1 MMSAPE
7 VANNSYGSIPDEL
20 KAYPQ
25 WIVWRYVEKK
35 GQSKPAKIPMDPST
49 GANLLGF
56 TQGNGWMSFENAVN
70 ARHLTAG
77 ASGIGF
83 VLSPKDPFVGI
94 DIDNCIED
102 DGFTLQDWAR
112 EHEEDFKSYTEISP
126 SGRGLRI
133 ITKGEL
139 PIGHRKNAAGR
150 EIYSEK
156 RFLTITGNTYG
167 FMNYGIRENQAA
179 VDNYLAAMDAGVD
192 SSTVL
197 TALNSSEEVIP
208 EGQRNNQLTSFAG
221 RFRTLGL
228 AEPELVA
235 ALQGVNH
242 NRCNPPLSEAEI
254 QSISKSIGRYDDHQ
268 WRTPSPLPSELAPVL
283 KLDPLWLPPS
293 IRPWVMD
300 ISERMQCPLDFVAVG
315 CLVALSSVV
324 GRKVCIRPKRNDNW
338 LVVPNLWGLVVGR
351 PGVMKSPA
359 LAETLAPLNKLQQ
372 QAKNEYDEEYR
383 DYKITTGLFEINK
396 KSNDVKMRKMLKDNP
411 ANVQAR
417 LQMHEQIVAEEAE
430 PPVLRRYKVTDT
442 TVEALGEILIDN
454 PTGLLVYRDELSGL
468 LKQLDKDG
476 QEGARSF
483 YLQGYDGNQGYTFDR
498 IGRGKNL
505 HIPAVCLAM
514 LGSIQP
520 GKLQSYVYDAVS
532 GNGGDDGLLQRFG
545 LMVWPDVDS
554 EWVDIDRAPNEA
566 AQQQVWDIFGRLDQ
580 IPHRGAEDQ
589 PKTLQFDAEAQSAF
603 NQWRGELEVELR
615 SGKLDPA
622 EESHL
627 SKYRKLTPALALLD
641 ALTENKVV
649 VDKDSLI
656 RAIQLVEYFHSHA
669 KRVYA
674 SGANQVVV
682 VADALLKRMK
692 SGDVQDGFSI
702 RDVYIKDWS
711 KLKDKKALAEA
722 VELLCDLGYLK
733 RREIVPSKKGGRP
746 TAVYLLHPVLLFA
759 NVETK

>member
-1 MMSAPE
+1 MSAPE
-7 VANNSYGSIPDEL
+7 LVNNPYGWIPDEL

-25 WIVWRYVEKK
+25 WIVWRYVPKK
-35 GQSKPAKIPMDPST
+35 GQSKPAKIPVDPST
-49 GANLLGF
+49 GTNLKGF
-56 TQGNGWMSFENAVN
+56 TQGNGWMSFEDAVN
-70 ARHLTAG
+70 ARHSMPG
-77 ASGIGF
+77 ISGIGF
-83 VLSPKDPFVGI
+83 VLSSDDPFVGI

-102 DGFTLQDWAR
+102 DGFRLQGWANK
-112 EHEEDFKSYTEISP
+112 HVGDFTSYTEISP
-126 SGRGLRI
+126 SGKGLRI
-133 ITKGEL
+133 ITKGIL
-139 PIGHRKNAAGR
+139 PDGHRKNAAGR

-156 RFLTITGNTYG
+156 RFLTITGNIYG
-167 FMNYGIRENQAA
+167 FLNNGISENQAA
-179 VDNYLAAMDAGVD
+179 IDNYLAAMGAGED
-192 SSTVL
+192 SVAVL
-197 TALNSSEEVIP
+197 TALSSSEETIP
-208 EGQRNNQLTSFAG
+208 EGQRNTQLTSFAG
-221 RFRTLGL
+221 RLRTLGL

-235 ALQGVNH
+235 ALQGINH
-242 NRCNPPLSEAEI
+242 NRCNPPLSEIEI
-254 QSISKSIGRYDDHQ
+254 QSISKSVGRYDDHQ
-268 WRTPSPLPSELAPVL
+268 WRTPLPLPSELAPVL

-293 IRPWVMD
+293 IRPLVVD

-315 CLVALSSVV
+315 SLVALSSVV

-359 LAETLAPLNKLQQ
+359 LAETLVPLNKLQKQ
-372 QAKNEYDEEYR
+372 VQIEYDEEYR
-383 DYKITTGLFEINK
+383 SYKVTSGLFEANK
-396 KSNDVKMRKMLKDNP
+396 KNNDKKIQQLLKSNPDGSEAQLCMR
-411 ANVQAR
+411 
-417 LQMHEQIVAEEAE
+417 EQVIAEEIK
-430 PPVLRRYKVTDT
+430 PPALRRYKVTDT

-554 EWVDIDRAPNEA
+554 EWEDIDRAPNEVA
-566 AQQQVWDIFGRLDQ
+566 EQQVWDIFGRLDQ

-589 PKTLQFDAEAQSAF
+589 PQILQFDAEAQSEF
-603 NQWRGELEVELR
+603 NHWRKELEAELR

-641 ALTENKVV
+641 ALIENKVV
-649 VDKDSLI
+649 VDKESLI
-656 RAIQLVEYFHSHA
+656 RAIQLAEYFHSHA

-682 VADALLKRMK
+682 VADALLKRIK
-692 SGDVQDGFSI
+692 LGDVQDGFSI
-702 RDVYIKDWS
+702 RDVYINDWS
-711 KLKDKKALAEA
+711 QLKDKKALAEA

-733 RREIVPSKKGGRP
+733 RREIVPSNKGGRP
-746 TAVYLLHPVLLFA
+746 TVVYLLNPALLFA
-759 NVETK
+759 NMETK